1 MAAKFQVICKRK
13 MRLEMK
19 ISILVCLMVGMSFL
33 AAAQKERKFIREG
46 NNYFEKGVEDTA
58 KLDTVSFG
66 NAEVAYR
73 RALEIKPNDFHW
85 QFNLAD
91 AIYKQRKSEEAA
103 TEFENLADKTEK
115 SIEKASVY
123 HNLGNSF
130 LTQKKFDPS
139 IEAYKKSLRINPND
153 PETKYNL
160 AYAMKMKKTEQK
172 QKQQNQNKQDKDN
185 KKNQDKK
192 KQDDNQNQNQNQ
204 DQNKNNQNQDQKQ
217 QNEQN
222 KPQQNKI
229 SRQNAEQMLQ
239 ALENDEKQT
248 QEKVKKMQ
256 ALKAE
261 HSKVEKNW

>member
-1 MAAKFQVICKRK
+1 MKV
-13 MRLEMK
+13 MVK
-19 ISILVCLMVGMSFL
+19 ISLAVLFILGISFT
-33 AAAQKERKFIREG
+33 ASAQKERKFIREG
-46 NNYFEKGVEDTA
+46 NDYFKEGLKDTS
-58 KLDTVSFG
+58 KLDTVSFRK
-66 NAEVAYR
+66 AEVAYR

-91 AIYKQRKSEEAA
+91 AIYKQKKSEEAA
-103 TEFENLADKTEK
+103 TEFEKLSDQTQKP
-115 SIEKASVY
+115 IEKAAIY

-160 AYAMKMKKTEQK
+160 AYAMKMKKEEEK
-172 QKQQNQNKQDKDN
+172 KKQQNQNKQDKDN
-185 KKNQDKK
+185 KKNQDKNNQNNNQN
-192 KQDDNQNQNQNQ
+192 QDKNKDQNRNQNQNQ
-204 DQNKNNQNQDQKQ
+204 DQKQNQ
-217 QNEQN
+217 QN

-229 SRQNAEQMLQ
+229 SKQSAEQMLQ

-248 QEKVKKMQ
+248 QEKVKKAQ

-261 HSKVEKNW
+261 RSKVDKNW

>member
-1 MAAKFQVICKRK
+1 MKTVIAV
-13 MRLEMK
+13 
-19 ISILVCLMVGMSFL
+19 IFMVGISF
-33 AAAQKERKFIREG
+33 AASGQKERKFVRQGNDYFAEG
-46 NNYFEKGVEDTA
+46 LKDTS
-58 KLDTVSFG
+58 KLDTISFG
-66 NAEVAYR
+66 KAEVAYR

-91 AIYKQRKSEEAA
+91 AIYKQKKSEEAA
-103 TEFENLADKTEK
+103 AEFEKLADQAQKP
-115 SIEKASVY
+115 IEKAAIY

-160 AYAMKMKKTEQK
+160 AYAMKMKKEDEK
-172 QKQQNQNKQDKDN
+172 KKQQNQNKQDKDN
-185 KKNQDKK
+185 KKNQDKNNQNNNQN
-192 KQDDNQNQNQNQ
+192 QDKNKDQNQNQNQNQ
-204 DQNKNNQNQDQKQ
+204 KQ
-217 QNEQN
+217 QNQQN

-248 QEKVKKMQ
+248 QEKVKKEQ

-261 HSKVEKNW
+261 RSKVDKNW